1 MVPQIKV
8 PDWIFLSS
16 FLFFLILS
24 GLSTYALAAGELT
37 ADPVAIRKAVEQK
50 TLDDAMLAFDS
61 GDYMRARV
69 TFEVLN
75 ETAQS
80 PEISRQALFGLASV
94 DLILAVTAEEYEA
107 ALRLWERWVSKAGA
121 RLEIEDP
128 RMITPFLRRLEP
140 AIHAGGMSGKDQRDR
155 KIDFK
160 GMLQTKAKEVES
172 LRTKLDQRDREIRR
186 LRHQLESLEE
196 IHRKYQEKKQEATP

>member
-1 MVPQIKV
+1 MVPQFRV
-8 PDWIFLSS
+8 PNRIFLSG
-16 FLFFLILS
+16 FLLFLILS
-24 GLSTYALAAGELT
+24 GLSAYALAAG
-37 ADPVAIRKAVEQK
+37 AQPAGPVSIRTAVEQK
-50 TLDDAMLAFDS
+50 SLDDAMLAFDS

-69 TFEVLN
+69 TFEILN

-80 PEISRQALFGLASV
+80 PEIAREALFGLATV
-94 DLILAVTAEEYEA
+94 DLILAVTTEEYEA

-121 RLEIEDP
+121 RTEVEDP
-128 RMITPFLRRLEP
+128 RLITPFLRRLEP
-140 AIHAGGMSGKDQRDR
+140 AIHAGGMSAKDQRDR

-172 LRTKLDQRDREIRR
+172 LRSKLDQRDKEIRR